1 MTDAQ
6 RDPAGKDAPTET
18 AAEPSGPASG
28 ASGSAGVGSGEREV
42 AAFGRKAYGLATT
55 RGFGNAMGRG
65 FEMAITL
72 LIMVGLGW
80 LADSIFDT
88 RPLFIIVFSVFGFAG
103 TFVKLWIGY
112 DLDMRKEE
120 AGAIWNRK
128 PEARA

>member
-18 AAEPSGPASG
+18 AARPLDAASAPT
-28 ASGSAGVGSGEREV
+28 ASASAGEREV
-42 AAFGRKAYGLATT
+42 SAFGRKAYGLATS

-80 LADSIFDT
+80 LVDSIFDT
-88 RPLFIIVFSVFGFAG
+88 QPLFIIIFSVVGFAG

-112 DLDMRKEE
+112 DLEMRKEE
-120 AGAIWNRK
+120 DGAIWNRK
-128 PEARA
+128 PGAHA

>member
-18 AAEPSGPASG
+18 AAGPSAAASAPAADG
-28 ASGSAGVGSGEREV
+28 AGGGEREV
-42 AAFGRKAYGLATT
+42 AAFGRKAYGLATS

-80 LADSIFDT
+80 LVDSVFDT
-88 RPLFIIVFSVFGFAG
+88 RPLFIIIFSVLGFAG

-120 AGAIWNRK
+120 DGAIWNRK
-128 PEARA
+128 PEAHA